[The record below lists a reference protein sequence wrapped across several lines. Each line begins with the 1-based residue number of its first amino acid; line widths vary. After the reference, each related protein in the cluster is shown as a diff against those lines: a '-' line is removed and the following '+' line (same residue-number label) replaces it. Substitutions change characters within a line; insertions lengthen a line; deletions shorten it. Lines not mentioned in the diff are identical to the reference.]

1 MHPVS
6 GEGAEG
12 SVDAA
17 HHLHLPHLPHVEH
30 RAHHAHPGLRWIIIK
45 VAMFTALSVVIT
57 SIVVTSLLDLDVHPT
72 RNFAAIFSDAAGLQQ
87 GDTVR
92 VAGVE
97 VGKVAGV
104 SLINGGAVC
113 GNTGTGCAKISFSL
127 DNTQHPTTTSTA
139 TIHFENLLG
148 QRYLAI
154 LPGSS
159 GGAPLRSGSVIP
171 LSQTTPALN
180 LTEVFDGFQPLFSA
194 LAPSQVNQL
203 SASIIAVFGGE
214 SSTVSSLV
222 SETAAITNNLA
233 DRQAVLNGL
242 LTSLAS
248 LLNAVGVHDTQ
259 LGDLIGNFD
268 TLVRGLASSK
278 TQLGSAIDNL
288 STLTSTVG
296 NLLNQTA
303 SPFHKDFVALV
314 GATAT
319 LQKNQGG
326 INSLLQGFPG
336 LINAVAKIG
345 SDGSWINAYV
355 CNLTVNLVGSPLNIA
370 LVPGATFPTYP
381 ANITLGGL
389 IGHGPTAIGTQS
401 IHTASCS

>member
-6 GEGAEG
+6 GDGGDSVVEG
-12 SVDAA
+12 D
-17 HHLHLPHLPHVEH
+17 HHLHLPHLPHGEH
-30 RAHHAHPGLRWIIIK
+30 RAHHAHPGLRWIIVK
-45 VAMFTALSVVIT
+45 VAIFTALSVVVT

-72 RNFAAIFSDAAGLQQ
+72 HNYSAIFADAAGLQP

-92 VAGVE
+92 IAGVE

-104 SLINGGAVC
+104 SLINGGPLC
-113 GNTGTGCAKISFSL
+113 GHTGTGCARISFSL
-127 DNTQHPTTTSTA
+127 DNTQHATTTSTA

-154 LPGSS
+154 LPGSP
-159 GGAPLRSGSVIP
+159 GGATLRSGGVIP

-194 LAPSQVNQL
+194 LQPAQVNEL
-203 SASIIAVFGGE
+203 SESIIDVFSGE

-222 SETAAITNNLA
+222 SETASITNNLA

-259 LGDLIGNFD
+259 VGQLIGNFD

-278 TQLGSAIDNL
+278 TQLGSAISNL
-288 STLTSTVG
+288 STLTTTVG
-296 NLLNQTA
+296 NLLDQTA
-303 SPFHKDFVALV
+303 VPFHQDFVALV
-314 GATAT
+314 GATKS
-319 LQKNQGG
+319 LENNQGA

-345 SDGSWINAYV
+345 SDGSWVNAYI
-355 CNLTVNLVGSPLNIA
+355 CNLTVNLIGPPLNIA
-370 LVPGATFPTYP
+370 LVPGATFPSYP
-381 ANITLGGL
+381 SNITLGGL
-389 IGHGPTAIGTQS
+389 IGHGPTKIGTQT

>member
-6 GEGAEG
+6 GDGGDSVVEG
-12 SVDAA
+12 D
-17 HHLHLPHLPHVEH
+17 HHLHLPHLPHGEH
-30 RAHHAHPGLRWIIIK
+30 RAHHAHPGLRWIIVK
-45 VAMFTALSVVIT
+45 VAIFTALSVVIT

-72 RNFAAIFSDAAGLQQ
+72 HNYSAIFADAAGLQP

-92 VAGVE
+92 IAGVE

-104 SLINGGAVC
+104 SLINGGPLC
-113 GNTGTGCAKISFSL
+113 GHTGTGCARISFSL
-127 DNTQHPTTTSTA
+127 DNTQHATTTSTA

-154 LPGSS
+154 LPGSP
-159 GGAPLRSGSVIP
+159 GGATLRSGGVIP
-171 LSQTTPALN
+171 LSQ
-180 LTEVFDGFQPLFSA
+180 
-194 LAPSQVNQL
+194 VNEL
-203 SASIIAVFGGE
+203 SESIIDVFSGE

-222 SETAAITNNLA
+222 SETASITNNLA

-259 LGDLIGNFD
+259 VGQLIGNFD

-278 TQLGSAIDNL
+278 TQLGSAISNL
-288 STLTSTVG
+288 STLTTTVG
-296 NLLNQTA
+296 NLLDQTA
-303 SPFHKDFVALV
+303 VPFHQDFVALV
-314 GATAT
+314 GATKS
-319 LQKNQGG
+319 LENNQGA

-345 SDGSWINAYV
+345 SDGSWVNAYI
-355 CNLTVNLVGSPLNIA
+355 CNLTVNLSGPPLNIS

-381 ANITLGGL
+381 ADITLGGL
-389 IGHGPTAIGTQS
+389 IGGGPTAIGNQAV
-401 IHTASCS
+401 HTESCS